1 MQCLNVFFC
10 LLLCFAFFVFGGEK
24 LFLLL
29 LFFFFFNKLS
39 VGGIHALGDLY
50 QSAPLTTGQGRR
62 AKKEKYTIV

>member
-1 MQCLNVFFC
+1 MFKCFFFC
-10 LLLCFAFFVFGGEK
+10 LFFCFAFFVFGGKK

-29 LFFFFFNKLS
+29 LLFFFLNKLS

-50 QSAPLTTGQGRR
+50 QSAPLTSGQGRR